1 MHPIL
6 HNLNPEQQE
15 VVTTIEG
22 PLLVLAG
29 AGSGKTRSVIHR
41 AAYLILEKNIA
52 PWNILIVTFT
62 NKAAHELQERLEGLV
77 HINTRNLWVGT
88 FHSVCLRILR
98 RESSYLPFSTKNFSI
113 YDSDDQKALLK
124 KLYKT
129 LQVDPKLF
137 NVGKIL
143 NLISKQKNNLM
154 LPQDLDVDESNPFAR
169 IFKNVYSEYQK
180 HLVTNAAVDFDDI
193 LIYTYTILKENKD
206 LRDKYSKMFPY
217 VMVDEYQDTNYLQF
231 MLIKMLASKNNNLCV
246 VGDDDQAIY
255 SWRGATIR
263 NILGFE
269 NDFKKAKIIRLEQN
283 YRSTQAILNVGNALI
298 SKNSSRHH
306 KELRTDN
313 KCDKKPFYKVLDRDI
328 DEARYVADSIIKKA
342 KDVYNSWQSFAVLYR
357 TNSQSRLFETI
368 FMERGIPYSLVGTV
382 NFYQRKEIK
391 DILAYLRVMVNPF
404 DTESCLRIINTPAR
418 GIGDKSISKLIEYAA
433 SEHLSLY
440 DSIIRLDENSQLSI
454 SIKKKLFPFRDLLLD
469 WIKQKEDKDL
479 KTFIRNVISDLD
491 FINKYKASDD
501 PKELSRVENIK
512 EFLNSVDEYCERY
525 KNETGEDAVLE
536 DFIQNI
542 SLQTNVDRMADKNN
556 SVKLM
561 TLHNAKGLEFDV
573 VYIVGIEE
581 DLLPH
586 TMSSVSK
593 NELEEERRLFYVGI
607 TRARAE
613 LILTR
618 CELRRSYGSLKASLE
633 SRFMDDI
640 PENLIEK
647 ENSFSY
653 PIISKKRR
661 STQPKIVLES
671 EKLFKVG
678 QRVRH
683 EEYGEG
689 VILSVDGKDISAIL
703 TISFDAGDL
712 KKIKGS
718 YIEIKL

>member
-6 HNLNPEQQE
+6 QNLNPEQQE
-15 VVTTIEG
+15 VVTTTEG

-62 NKAAHELQERLEGLV
+62 NKAAHELQERLEALV
-77 HINTRNLWVGT
+77 RINTQNLWVGT

-98 RESSYLPFSTKNFSI
+98 RESELLPFATRNFTI
-113 YDSDDQKALLK
+113 YDADDQKALLK

-137 NVGKIL
+137 NVGKVL

-154 LPQDLDVDESNPFAR
+154 MPKDLEVDMSNPFLR
-169 IFKNVYSEYQK
+169 TFKNVYTEYQK
-180 HLVTNAAVDFDDI
+180 HLVANAAVDFDDI
-193 LIYTYTILKENKD
+193 MIYTYNILKNHKD
-206 LRDKYSKMFPY
+206 IREKYNRMFPY

-231 MLIKMLASKNNNLCV
+231 MLIKLLAAGKLNLCV

-269 NDFKKAKIIRLEQN
+269 QDFKDAKIVRLEQN
-283 YRSTQAILNVGNALI
+283 YRSILPILKVGNALI
-298 SKNSSRHH
+298 EKNSSRHP
-306 KELRTDN
+306 KELRTEIHGEQ
-313 KCDKKPFYKVLDRDI
+313 KPFYKVLDRDI
-328 DEARYVADSIIKKA
+328 DEAKYVADSILQKA
-342 KDVYNSWQSFAVLYR
+342 ENVYKSWQSFAVLYR
-357 TNSQSRLFETI
+357 TNSQSRLFESI
-368 FMERGIPYSLVGTV
+368 FMEHGVPYTLVGTV

-391 DILAYLRVMVNPF
+391 DILAYFRVMVNPF
-404 DTESCLRIINTPAR
+404 DTESCLRIINNPTR
-418 GIGDKSISKLIEYAA
+418 GIGNKSISTLISYAA
-433 SEHLSLY
+433 NQKLSLY
-440 DSIIRLDENSQLSI
+440 DSILRLDESANLSKSI
-454 SIKKKLFPFRDLLLD
+454 IKKVIPFRDLLLS
-469 WIKQKEDKDL
+469 WQKQREEETL
-479 KTFIRNVISDLD
+479 KTFIRNVITDLG
-491 FINKYKASDD
+491 FIKKYNSTND
-501 PKELSRVENIK
+501 PQDLSRVENIK

-525 KNETGEDAVLE
+525 KNETGEEAVLE

-586 TMSSVSK
+586 AMSTGSESEV
-593 NELEEERRLFYVGI
+593 EEERRLFYVGI
-607 TRARAE
+607 TRAKKE
-613 LILTR
+613 LIMTR
-618 CELRRSYGSLKASLE
+618 CDLRRSYGSLNASME
-633 SRFMDDI
+633 SRFISDI
-640 PENLIEK
+640 PDSLIEK
-647 ENSFSY
+647 ESSFSY
-653 PIISKKRR
+653 PIISKRRR
-661 STQPKIVLES
+661 STRPKIVLES

-678 QRVRH
+678 QKVRH

-703 TISFDAGDL
+703 TISFNTGDL

-718 YIEIKL
+718 YIELVL